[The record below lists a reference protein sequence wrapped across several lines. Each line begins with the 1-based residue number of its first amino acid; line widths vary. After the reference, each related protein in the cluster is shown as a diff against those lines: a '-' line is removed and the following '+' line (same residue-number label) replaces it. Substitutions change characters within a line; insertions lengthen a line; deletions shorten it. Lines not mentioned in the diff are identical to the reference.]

1 MASHA
6 DTRQGIGSSPSGLPG
21 GGVPHDDEPTS
32 FIKTP
37 RQLIVVVILGFA
49 VPIVLIMLLA
59 TFVQTSSRVGAG
71 SDSMAPEAIEA
82 RIRPVAG
89 FELRDASGPTA
100 ARSGE
105 EVYKS
110 VCAACHAAGVAGAP
124 KQGDNGAWAAR
135 IKQGLETLVNSALK
149 GKGAMP
155 PQGGGDFSDIEI
167 TKAVVYMANSSGGSF
182 EEPKAEGG
190 EQNAEGGEQ
199 KAEGD
204 AKPAGN

>member
-1 MASHA
+1 M
-6 DTRQGIGSSPSGLPG
+6 R
-21 GGVPHDDEPTS
+21 
-32 FIKTP
+32 
-37 RQLIVVVILGFA
+37 
-49 VPIVLIMLLA
+49 
-59 TFVQTSSRVGAG
+59 
-71 SDSMAPEAIEA
+71 
-82 RIRPVAG
+82 
-89 FELRDASGPTA
+89 
-100 ARSGE
+100 RS
-105 EVYKS
+105 
-110 VCAACHAAGVAGAP
+110 
-124 KQGDNGAWAAR
+124 AWAAR